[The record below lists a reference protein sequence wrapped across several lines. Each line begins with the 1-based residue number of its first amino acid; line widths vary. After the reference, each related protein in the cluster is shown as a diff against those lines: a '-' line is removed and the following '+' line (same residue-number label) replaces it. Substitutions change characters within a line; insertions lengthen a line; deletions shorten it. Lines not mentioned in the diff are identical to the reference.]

1 MSATAPATRVAAS
14 KTKAKTAVAAPAV
27 PAPAAPAVPV
37 PAPAVAVPAV
47 PETKAPRAKKAA
59 PVTTDVSTPA
69 APAPAADAAASSEED
84 ELTGALQKSID
95 ELHTLL
101 KNQREAVSSTLAALK
116 TLEGHAK
123 RVMRKVQRRSKRGK
137 TPAEGSKPCHFNVPG
152 EVAPE
157 LLAFLQ
163 LPKESLI
170 SRTDV
175 TKGVMNYCK
184 ANSLLD
190 GKTVNPDA
198 ALTKLLRLKEGT
210 VVTILNLQTHLKH
223 LYVKKVKP
231 TAA

>member
-1 MSATAPATRVAAS
+1 MSATAPKTVAAS

-27 PAPAAPAVPV
+27 PAPAPAPAVPA
-37 PAPAVAVPAV
+37 PAPAVAEA
-47 PETKAPRAKKAA
+47 KAPRAKKAA
-59 PVTTDVSTPA
+59 PVTTDVSTP

-231 TAA
+231 TTA

>member
-1 MSATAPATRVAAS
+1 MSATAPKTAAAS
-14 KTKAKTAVAAPAV
+14 KTKAKTA
-27 PAPAAPAVPV
+27 
-37 PAPAVAVPAV
+37 PAPAVAAPAPV
-47 PETKAPRAKKAA
+47 APVAPVAPEAKAPRAKKAA

-69 APAPAADAAASSEED
+69 APAPVAPAADAAASSEED

>member
-1 MSATAPATRVAAS
+1 MSATAPKTVAAS

-27 PAPAAPAVPV
+27 PAPAPVAP
-37 PAPAVAVPAV
+37 AVPAV
-47 PETKAPRAKKAA
+47 PAVAEAKAPRAKKAA

-69 APAPAADAAASSEED
+69 PAPAPAADAAASSEED

-231 TAA
+231 TTA